1 MKQEKTE
8 PGVANGVRI
17 LFQKWAKREPTQ
29 QELDDLKDVKT
40 VAETEARIIF
50 ILAKEAC
57 LAGKTLA
64 WIKEGKALRQA
75 REELRLSQ
83 KRCSQGL
90 GIEPKTLKKWRND
103 YVENNV
109 SKGP

>member
-1 MKQEKTE
+1 MKIEEQKL
-8 PGVANGVRI
+8 GVENGVRI
-17 LFQKWAKREPTQ
+17 LFKKWAKREPTQ
-29 QELDDLKDVKT
+29 QELDELKDVKT